1 MMDIYK
7 NTPATISSTILD
19 AYHGRTIL
27 ITGGRGYIGS
37 ALSQFLSNVN
47 CKLILLDQLP
57 GDAWRPNGQEAEVLL
72 LKSDVSERRTWE
84 TALPGVDY
92 VFHLAAREY
101 FYRSDYEPEL
111 DYKSNS
117 LPILHLLEVCRT
129 QNYQP
134 KIVFASSANLFGIV
148 DTLPVNEDNRDNP
161 LTVWAVHK
169 LAVEGYFRIYAQQFG
184 IKSITLRLTNVY
196 GPTARCSVM
205 TRVVVNK
212 VIAQALDGGELI
224 TYTNQDYVRDYVF
237 LEDIVQAFL
246 LAGAYCGSTKSLMF
260 IIGSGEGKTIA
271 DTWHLIA
278 DNVRSHVCK
287 NVPIRFD
294 ESVEIEPIELRN
306 FVADT
311 ARFQEA
317 TGWKPNTNLTQG
329 IYITVRKFL
338 SKSRRSL

>member
-1 MMDIYK
+1 MMDIFK
-7 NTPATISSTILD
+7 NTPTTISSTILD

-37 ALSQFLSNVN
+37 ALSQFLSDVS
-47 CKLILLDQLP
+47 CKLILLDQSP
-57 GDAWRPNGQEAEVLL
+57 GDAWKPDGQKAELL
-72 LKSDVSERRTWE
+72 MLSGDVSEQKTWE
-84 TALPGVDY
+84 VALPDVDY
-92 VFHLAAREY
+92 VFHLAAKEY
-101 FYRSDYEPEL
+101 FYRSDYDPEL
-111 DYKSNS
+111 DLKNNAM
-117 LPILHLLEVCRT
+117 PILRLLEVCRT
-129 QNYQP
+129 QKYRP
-134 KIVFASSANLFGIV
+134 KIVFASSANLFGLA
-148 DTLPVNEDNRDNP
+148 DSLPVNEDNRDDP

-169 LAVEGYFRIYAQQFG
+169 LAAERYFRIYAQQFG

-246 LAGAYCGSTKSLMF
+246 LAGAYCWSTKSLMF
-260 IIGSGEGKTIA
+260 VIGSGEGKTIA

-311 ARFQEA
+311 TRFQET
-317 TGWKPNTNLTQG
+317 TGWKPQTGLTHG
-329 IYITVRKFL
+329 IDITVRALL